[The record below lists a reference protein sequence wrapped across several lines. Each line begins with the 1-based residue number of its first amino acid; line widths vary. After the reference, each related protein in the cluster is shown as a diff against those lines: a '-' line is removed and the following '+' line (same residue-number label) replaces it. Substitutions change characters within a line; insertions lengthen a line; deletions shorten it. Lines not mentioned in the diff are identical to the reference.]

1 MNEDIVFHIQQFVSD
16 FDLLYQTSLVN
27 KNFCLDKKRSQ
38 IITNLNKKRIFQV
51 FGECDEGD
59 TYPKVNG
66 HDDNHVNTSDFDFLF
81 EFLTSTTIT
90 ECLQWYANSLLKFIP
105 FHKYENKHHYIM
117 FKIFVNKYTSSNGIY
132 SPVRIHR
139 YSTMTHCVYRCRYLN
154 YHQIKDN
161 LTVKALIY

>member
-1 MNEDIVFHIQQFVSD
+1 MNKDTIFYIQQFVSD
-16 FDLLYQTSLVN
+16 SDFLYQTSLVN
-27 KNFCLDKKRSQ
+27 KHFCLNKKRSQ

-51 FGECDEGD
+51 FGECDD
-59 TYPKVNG
+59 DYIYPKAI
-66 HDDNHVNTSDFDFLF
+66 DNLISPSNFDYLF
-81 EFLTSTTIT
+81 EFLTSKTIT
-90 ECLQWYANSLLKFIP
+90 ECLQWYANSLLNFIP